1 MKKTDDNAPVDKKEP
16 IEEVKNESE
25 EFRRQ
30 VEEWKGK
37 YVRTLADYQNLER
50 RTQSEKED
58 IRRFAAEIVLSRLLP
73 ALDTLGKAKDHIK
86 DIGLDLAFKEL
97 YAVLE
102 EQGVEKME
110 VVGKEFNPHEMEC
123 IEVVEG
129 KDNEVVEEILPGY
142 RFRDKILRVA
152 QVKVGL
158 PAQAGKKSL

>member
-1 MKKTDDNAPVDKKEP
+1 MKKTDDKVVVDEEKNV
-16 IEEVKNESE
+16 EEVQDAQSQAE
-25 EFRRQ
+25 
-30 VEEWKGK
+30 VELWKAK

-50 RTQSEKED
+50 RTQNEKDE

-102 EQGVEKME
+102 EQGVEKIE
-110 VVGKEFNPHEMEC
+110 VVGMQFNPHEMEC

-129 KDNEVVEEILPGY
+129 NDNEVIEEILPGY

-152 QVKVGL
+152 QVKVG
-158 PAQAGKKSL
+158 KKQNN